1 MKITLKKLVVAICL
15 ATLMAGCGGSTDD
28 IFVNNNQTAGPSDE
42 ALINQAMVDDPATA
56 VGLLP
61 TDHLDP
67 LRPAPPANQQ
77 VTTLLVSDLASNY
90 ETLFGSLSQDLGVT
104 LQSPENVA
112 NIAFIK
118 SQSDTGNFDLS
129 AEPILNNPLGIQSV
143 SFQPVNYSTTV
154 PLPAGDRTFQVSGG
168 MLIPDGIDKSQLKG
182 VIVYFHGTTFSKD
195 QVGSNVNNPETQL
208 CAQVFASQGYVVLIP
223 DYVGQG
229 VDWQDVHPYVLYPT
243 VSAQT
248 AADMLAAVNPTLR
261 NRFNLTVLDPA
272 LKLFS
277 AGYSEGGAYSL
288 WFNSYL
294 SSNPSELDSLYQLTH
309 SVGMEGAYSTSKV
322 TYDYLFENVSKDNG
336 NPFNVQSVTLVNI
349 VKPAL
354 SADAFLSYATYSLGS
369 DFNSVF
375 NTSFFQMTATPPV
388 PQEAC
393 NVDGQQVTIAQA
405 FARPDTDISSQ
416 VLAAGLGKRANQNRY
431 PGPLDLLTS
440 SNNNIQ
446 SLVSSTILQPGPLA
460 DLEAVLATADV
471 DLTPCTNGSVSIIT
485 LGQDSVVVPNNFDLL
500 SSQFPAKFRKTI
512 KIDQTQLLSVSAFS
526 DVLGRPYWIPIDHLQ
541 GPVFEFLY
549 TLHIFD
555 ELS

>member
-1 MKITLKKLVVAICL
+1 MKNTVKKLLAVICL
-15 ATLMAGCGGSTDD
+15 SAFLAGCGGSTDD
-28 IFVNNNQTAGPSDE
+28 IFVNTQTAAPSDE
-42 ALINQAMVDDPATA
+42 ELINQAMVDDPATA
-56 VGLLP
+56 IGLLP
-61 TDHLDP
+61 IDHLDP
-67 LRPAPPANQQ
+67 LRPAPPGNQQ
-77 VTTLLVSDLASNY
+77 TTSLPVSDLEANY

-118 SQSDTGNFDLS
+118 SQPDTGNFDLN
-129 AEPILNNPLGIQSV
+129 AKPILNNSLGIPSV

-154 PLPAGDRTFQVSGG
+154 PLPGGDQTFQVSGG
-168 MLIPDGIDKSQLKG
+168 LLIPDGIDKSQLKG
-182 VIVYFHGTTFSKD
+182 VIVYFHGTTFSKA
-195 QVGSNVNNPETQL
+195 QVGSNVDNPETQL

-229 VDWQDVHPYVLYPT
+229 VDWQNVHPYVLYPT

-248 AADMLAAVNPTLR
+248 AADMLTAVNPILR
-261 NRFNLTVLDPA
+261 NRFNLNVLDPA

-309 SVGMEGAYSTSKV
+309 SVGMEGAYSTSQV
-322 TYDYLFENVSKDNG
+322 TYDYLFDNVSKDDG

-349 VKPAL
+349 VKPVL

-369 DFNSVF
+369 NFNSVF
-375 NTSFFQMTATPPV
+375 NPNFFQMTATAPV

-393 NVDGQQVTIAQA
+393 NVDGQQVTIAEA
-405 FARPDTDISSQ
+405 FARPDTDVSSQ
-416 VLAAGLGKRANQNRY
+416 IVAAGLGKRANQNRY
-431 PGPLDLLTS
+431 PGPLELLTS
-440 SNNNIQ
+440 SENNIQ
-446 SLVSSTILQPGPLA
+446 PLVSSTILQPGPLA
-460 DLEAVLATADV
+460 DLQAVLESADV

-500 SSQFPAKFRKTI
+500 SARFPNKFRKTI

-526 DVLGRPYWIPIDHLQ
+526 NVLGRPYWIPIDHLQ

-549 TLHIFD
+549 TLNIFN